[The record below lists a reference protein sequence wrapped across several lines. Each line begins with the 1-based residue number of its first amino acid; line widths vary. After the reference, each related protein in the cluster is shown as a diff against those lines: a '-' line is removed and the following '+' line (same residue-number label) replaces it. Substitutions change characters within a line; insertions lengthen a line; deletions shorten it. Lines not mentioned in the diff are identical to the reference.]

1 MFASLDGKTALV
13 TGGTRGIGKAIA
25 LELKAA
31 GANVIISGSNLER
44 TTEIANEMGMGAV
57 AADLSDD
64 SAVSELLEN
73 LPEVDIL
80 VNNAGITRDGLFMRQ
95 KDEDWDAVMRVNVDA
110 AVRLSRKVSK
120 KMMSKKFG
128 RIINISS
135 VVGHMGNIGQTNY
148 VASKAAM
155 TGFTKALAQEIAR
168 KGVTVNSIA
177 PGFIETEMT
186 SQMTEKAL
194 DAMLSKVP
202 ASRMG
207 KPEDIAAAVRF
218 LASDEASYIN
228 GTTIHVNGALYT

>member
-1 MFASLDGKTALV
+1 MFASLEGKTALV

-31 GANVIISGSNLER
+31 GADVIISGTDLAR
-44 TTEIANEMGMGAV
+44 TEAIAQEMGMKAL
-57 AADLSDD
+57 AADLSD
-64 SAVSELLEN
+64 SEAVTALLNE

-95 KDEDWDAVMRVNVDA
+95 KDEDWNAVMSVNVDA
-110 AVRLSRKVSK
+110 AVRLARKVSK
-120 KMMSKKFG
+120 KMMSNKWG

-135 VVGHMGNIGQTNY
+135 VVGHMGNVGQTNY

-186 SQMTEKAL
+186 AQMTEKAL
-194 DAMLSKVP
+194 EGMLSKVP
-202 ASRMG
+202 AARMG